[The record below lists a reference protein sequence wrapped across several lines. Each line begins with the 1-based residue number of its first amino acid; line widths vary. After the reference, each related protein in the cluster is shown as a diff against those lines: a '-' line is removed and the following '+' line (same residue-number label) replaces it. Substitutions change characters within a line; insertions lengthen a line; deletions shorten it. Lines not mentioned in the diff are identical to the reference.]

1 MGVELD
7 RKRARDESGR
17 LVEERRRC
25 RSHAKT
31 WRRRKAVVVGAAQL
45 ERRDLGQVKEGG
57 RSERFWRGR
66 GKGATV
72 SSCPLCAPEPSW
84 DLQAVWLGIL
94 LQKLRKMEKS
104 CSGCSEPVEPAGGTL
119 LSGCVRLLNASSRL
133 DEEQRAL
140 TTTNKEKKADAA
152 SLLGDGHTRDCGHF
166 CHRGQL
172 LCLRRVVSSAEGARW
187 TPVSGTGQDGTDTV
201 RAAAGCV
208 VPCRER
214 RLPLENKASGS
225 SQTERKRRPGP
236 GPAAPE
242 RNYCQ
247 TQEQPIFSARAHVF
261 QIDPTTKRNWI
272 PASKHAVTVSF
283 FYDANRNVYRI
294 ISVGGTKA
302 IINCTVTPSMTFTKT
317 SQKFGQWADSRANT
331 VYGLGFATEQQLHQ
345 FSDKFKEV
353 KDAAR
358 LAREKSQDKELANT
372 ALTIAAPQDLSD
384 ELQSPPVMC
393 VNGPEDKL
401 FRSQSA
407 DITLSS
413 EKERIKKMLSEGSIC
428 EMNLE
433 AELFTLQDSN
443 SKLVAA
449 LHEANANVEQWKKQ
463 LAAYQEET
471 DRLRD
476 QVAELEAHGG
486 QGPSD
491 LLKDELT
498 QSLEE
503 LEALLKAKDEEI
515 HILQSKKAEYH
526 EMEHERDQAIHRL
539 RETEMRNSDLERRIQ
554 NSEQNLNNSLE
565 ERDRMDSEIQRAI
578 EILDIKIFDLNDL
591 RQSLVKLID
600 K

>member
-1 MGVELD
+1 MYP
-7 RKRARDESGR
+7 
-17 LVEERRRC
+17 
-25 RSHAKT
+25 H
-31 WRRRKAVVVGAAQL
+31 
-45 ERRDLGQVKEGG
+45 
-57 RSERFWRGR
+57 
-66 GKGATV
+66 
-72 SSCPLCAPEPSW
+72 
-84 DLQAVWLGIL
+84 
-94 LQKLRKMEKS
+94 
-104 CSGCSEPVEPAGGTL
+104 
-119 LSGCVRLLNASSRL
+119 
-133 DEEQRAL
+133 
-140 TTTNKEKKADAA
+140 
-152 SLLGDGHTRDCGHF
+152 H
-166 CHRGQL
+166 
-172 LCLRRVVSSAEGARW
+172 
-187 TPVSGTGQDGTDTV
+187 
-201 RAAAGCV
+201 
-208 VPCRER
+208 RER
-214 RLPLENKASGS
+214 
-225 SQTERKRRPGP
+225 
-236 GPAAPE
+236 
-242 RNYCQ
+242 
-247 TQEQPIFSARAHVF
+247 EQPIFSARAHVF
-261 QIDPTTKRNWI
+261 QIDPATKRNWI

-294 ISVGGTKA
+294 ISVGGTKVRA
-302 IINCTVTPSMTFTKT
+302 IINCSVTPSMTFTKT

-345 FSDKFKEV
+345 FAEKFKEV

-372 ALTIAAPQDLSD
+372 ALTIAAPQFS
-384 ELQSPPVMC
+384 QSPPVMC

-463 LAAYQEET
+463 LTAYQEET
-471 DRLRD
+471 ERLRD

-486 QGPSD
+486 HGPSD

-503 LEALLKAKDEEI
+503 LESLLKAKDEEI
-515 HILQSKKAEYH
+515 HILQNKKAEYH
-526 EMEHERDQAIHRL
+526 EMEHDRDEAIRRL
-539 RETEMRNSDLERRIQ
+539 REMEMRNSELERRIQ

-565 ERDRMDSEIQRAI
+565 DRDRMDSEIQRAI

>member
-1 MGVELD
+1 MFP
-7 RKRARDESGR
+7 
-17 LVEERRRC
+17 
-25 RSHAKT
+25 H
-31 WRRRKAVVVGAAQL
+31 
-45 ERRDLGQVKEGG
+45 
-57 RSERFWRGR
+57 
-66 GKGATV
+66 
-72 SSCPLCAPEPSW
+72 
-84 DLQAVWLGIL
+84 
-94 LQKLRKMEKS
+94 
-104 CSGCSEPVEPAGGTL
+104 
-119 LSGCVRLLNASSRL
+119 
-133 DEEQRAL
+133 
-140 TTTNKEKKADAA
+140 
-152 SLLGDGHTRDCGHF
+152 H
-166 CHRGQL
+166 
-172 LCLRRVVSSAEGARW
+172 
-187 TPVSGTGQDGTDTV
+187 
-201 RAAAGCV
+201 
-208 VPCRER
+208 RER
-214 RLPLENKASGS
+214 
-225 SQTERKRRPGP
+225 
-236 GPAAPE
+236 
-242 RNYCQ
+242 
-247 TQEQPIFSARAHVF
+247 EQPIFCSRAHVF

-345 FSDKFKEV
+345 FSEKFKEV

-372 ALTIAAPQDLSD
+372 ALSIAAPQFSQDLSD

-433 AELFTLQDSN
+433 AEFFSLQDSN
-443 SKLVAA
+443 TKLVAA

-463 LAAYQEET
+463 LTAYQEET
-471 DRLRD
+471 DRLRE

-486 QGPSD
+486 HGPSER
-491 LLKDELT
+491 LKDELT

-503 LEALLKAKDEEI
+503 LEALLKAKDEE
-515 HILQSKKAEYH
+515 
-526 EMEHERDQAIHRL
+526 
-539 RETEMRNSDLERRIQ
+539 TEMRNAELERRIQ
-554 NSEQNLNNSLE
+554 NTEQNLNNSLE
-565 ERDRMDSEIQRAI
+565 DRDRMDSEVQRAI